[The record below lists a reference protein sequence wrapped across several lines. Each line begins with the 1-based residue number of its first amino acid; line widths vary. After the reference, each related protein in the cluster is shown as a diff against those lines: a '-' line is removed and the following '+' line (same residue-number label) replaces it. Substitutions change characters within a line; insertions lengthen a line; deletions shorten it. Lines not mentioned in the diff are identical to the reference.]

1 MPTPSSSR
9 KTSRGALVLLMMAI
23 ISGAMALWSGQQ
35 GARIQGPSTL
45 GSLPDGSVW
54 LVVDQ
59 AMWLL
64 SPSGRQLSTVPIQQ
78 AGLNAPPAVL
88 AYRHNTQE
96 LYAIARGSATVYV
109 LHPRTAQVQ
118 RLVQLQWPEAFKA
131 QLGGAVWLAVA
142 DDGRL
147 AVATGAGHAVL
158 LFDPEG
164 RYLTRTRAGL
174 YRYTNDLWWDGN
186 TLWTTDTNGMALVQ
200 LDGNT
205 LNETGRLPLH
215 NDHPW
220 RYTALAKPHP
230 HAGISALAPRATLSR
245 LDGHMRLGRVV
256 QVWADGREEEL
267 KLGPLSEPLDLSWAG
282 DTLLVVD
289 GHDWRLRRFDTL
301 NQGLSDFGDAPVRDA
316 LASLKR
322 SKHHH
327 QLVNHAGIAL
337 AVCLL
342 MAGVLWAWWS
352 RHQHDAPLRAQA
364 RQQARFL
371 GTPSLTRGQL
381 WRGIMVVLWP
391 LASLVLVLIAT
402 RILITPVVATTL
414 GLNTATLLWLMAAA
428 ALGCTALAV
437 TLHWWWHRCACQPDL
452 EPIVNALPVRWL
464 LHSADWMQHAR
475 PEEHVRETW
484 MLRHWRG
491 HRWMVLTNQRLMSFR
506 VRGLGRRELEGSW
519 DRKHIRKV
527 QLLSWSSLTWTERVT
542 MLAALAGVMRIQ
554 LQDGK
559 TLQGGLLS
567 LCTAQ
572 RVQAQLNLRNHLMRT
587 PPRLP
592 AP

>member
-1 MPTPSSSR
+1 MPTLSSTR
-9 KTSRGALVLLMMAI
+9 KTSRGAFALLLMAI
-23 ISGAMALWSGQQ
+23 ISGAIALWSGQQ

-64 SPSGRQLSTVPIQQ
+64 SPSGRQLTTVPIEKV
-78 AGLNAPPAVL
+78 GLTAPPAVL

-118 RLVQLQWPEAFKA
+118 RLIQLQWPEAFKA

-200 LDGNT
+200 LNGDT
-205 LNETGRLPLH
+205 LNETGRLTLH
-215 NDHPW
+215 NDNPW

-267 KLGPLSEPLDLSWAG
+267 KLGPDAEPLDLWAG

-301 NQGLSDFGDAPVRDA
+301 NQGLSDFGDASVRDA
-316 LASLKR
+316 LATLKR
-322 SKHHH
+322 SKKNH
-327 QLVNHAGIAL
+327 QLVNHVGVTLAVFLLTAGI
-337 AVCLL
+337 V
-342 MAGVLWAWWS
+342 WAWHS
-352 RHQHDAPLRAQA
+352 RRRHAAPLRAQA
-364 RQQARFL
+364 LQQTRFL
-371 GTPSLTRGQL
+371 GTPLMTRGQF
-381 WRGIMVVLWP
+381 WRGALVVLWP
-391 LASLVLVLIAT
+391 LASLLLALVVTRLLISPQVATALGLSKAALTWLLVVLVLGNCA
-402 RILITPVVATTL
+402 LIVVL
-414 GLNTATLLWLMAAA
+414 Q
-428 ALGCTALAV
+428 
-437 TLHWWWHRCACQPDL
+437 WWWRRCARQPGL
-452 EPIVNALPVRWL
+452 EPIVNAMPVRWL
-464 LHSADWMQHAR
+464 LQSTNWIQHVR
-475 PEEHVRETW
+475 PEEQVRETW
-484 MLRHWRG
+484 LLQHWRG
-491 HRWMVLTNQRLMSFR
+491 RRWMVLTNQRLMSFR
-506 VRGLGRRELEGSW
+506 MSGLGRRQLDISW
-519 DRKHIRKV
+519 DRKQIRKV
-527 QLLSWSSLTWTERVT
+527 QLLDWSALSWSERLTMSAMT
-542 MLAALAGVMRIQ
+542 AGIMRIQ
-554 LQDGK
+554 FQDGQI
-559 TLQGGLLS
+559 LQGGLHS

-572 RVQAQLNLRNHLMRT
+572 RVQAQLNLRNHLMRSA
-587 PPRLP
+587 PQLP